1 MRTRLNAL
9 LPIFLIVIM
18 VTSVAMPQ
26 FSNVDQQSDEQ
37 LDETPEAFST
47 LGRSSPTS
55 ILAAGSGQ
63 ANEDGEHI
71 IALPNGGWVVG
82 MSEWTNSTLTYG
94 THTLSPTLPTIKQ
107 DLVSFISQKW
117 MTKVLGR
124 DSSVLTTVS
133 LVVAFQS

>member
-26 FSNVDQQSDEQ
+26 FSNVDQEADEQ
-37 LDETPEAFST
+37 LDDSPEAFST
-47 LGRSSPTS
+47 LGRSAPTS

-94 THTLSPTLPTIKQ
+94 THTLSPTSPYNQAGFGEFYLAKMDDKGAWT
-107 DLVSFISQKW
+107 
-117 MTKVLGR
+117 
-124 DSSVLTTVS
+124 
-133 LVVAFQS
+133 